1 MQANQLL
8 VVLLL
13 GGLLGMC
20 GQGIRVIAG
29 LKKGYDKAADAG
41 QNFKDHFDPKS
52 LVVSLFIGFTAGVL
66 GVLALWGKINPNNLQ
81 SETIMALLGAGYG
94 GADFIEAF
102 MSRTQAAAMPNTTT
116 ADTSVATTAASS
128 TASAAIAQCDPNS
141 ASMPEPSAPPQ
152 PFDPAVG

>member
-1 MQANQLL
+1 MQANQLI

-29 LKKGYDKAADAG
+29 LKKGYDKAAASG
-41 QNFKDHFDPKS
+41 RNFKDHFEPRS

-66 GVLALWGKINPNNLQ
+66 AVLALMNKINPNNLQ
-81 SETIMALLGAGYG
+81 SETVMALLGAGYG

-102 MSRTQAAAMPNTTT
+102 MSRTQAAALP
-116 ADTSVATTAASS
+116 DASS
-128 TASAAIAQCDPNS
+128 DTTPSSSAGDAAVAQCDPPIG
-141 ASMPEPSAPPQ
+141 MPMPSAPVQ
-152 PFDPAVG
+152 PIDPAVG